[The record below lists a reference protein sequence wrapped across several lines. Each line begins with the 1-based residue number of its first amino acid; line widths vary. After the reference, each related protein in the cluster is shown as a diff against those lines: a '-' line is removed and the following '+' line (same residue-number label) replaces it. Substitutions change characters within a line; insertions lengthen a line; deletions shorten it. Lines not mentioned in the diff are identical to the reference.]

1 MRVPWQPGESL
12 AGWVL
17 SFGPDKKEN
26 TNDDIR
32 IPEAAATGDK
42 K

>member
-1 MRVPWQPGESL
+1 M
-12 AGWVL
+12 VL

-32 IPEAAATGDK
+32 IPEAVAAGDK